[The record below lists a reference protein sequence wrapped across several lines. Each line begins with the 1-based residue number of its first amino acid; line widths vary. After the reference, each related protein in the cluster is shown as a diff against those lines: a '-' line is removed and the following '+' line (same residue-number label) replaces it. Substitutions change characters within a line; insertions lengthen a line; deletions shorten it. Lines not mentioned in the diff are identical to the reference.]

1 MLKCVHCG
9 RDIDS
14 IYQDNMSD
22 QPNRPVCE
30 DCFKRNSDYYIDYHV
45 DFGYENVFI
54 DK

>member
-22 QPNRPVCE
+22 QPYR
-30 DCFKRNSDYYIDYHV
+30 RL
-45 DFGYENVFI
+45 